1 MSYGVLIIEDE
12 LILAKKVAKYLTLK
26 NFDVQVAHNGQDGL
40 DQMAEFFPEAIIL
53 DYNLPGNLNGLQVL
67 EKIKAF
73 DSAIKVILMTG
84 QGNVRL
90 AVDAIKAGAYDYL
103 SKPVVLSELKLL
115 LEKAMMQNQSESQLS
130 YFHEKEATRSGI
142 DQIIGNSASIRQ
154 LKSKIRRIIE
164 ATAGLQSDSPPAILV
179 FGETGTGKELVARAL
194 HFSGVRADK
203 PFIELNLS
211 AIPSHLLESE
221 LFGFEK
227 GAFTDA
233 RERKLGLVEAANGG
247 TLFLDE
253 IGELDLTAQVKLLKL
268 LEDRSVR
275 RLGSIRDY
283 SVDIQVI
290 TATNRS
296 LEDMVMDGG
305 FRQDLFY
312 RLNTLSIEVPS
323 LRERDNDTLVLAN
336 HFITLFSR
344 KYNKPEVTLDDK
356 ARELIAGYP
365 WPGNIREL
373 RNVMEQ
379 TLLHCQGSVISP
391 EQLSIIQLRKSSSS
405 TSRVSQVS
413 SATENFSSAPNVA
426 PPLVQNAQPE
436 DRLAD
441 AERDLIIQTMKEV
454 NNNISETARRLGIT
468 RDRLRYRLKKY
479 NYNA

>member
-12 LILAKKVAKYLTLK
+12 QILAKKIAKYLTMK
-26 NFDVQVAHNGQDGL
+26 EFDVRVVNNGQDGL
-40 DQMAEFFPEAIIL
+40 QEMATFFPEAIIL
-53 DYNLPGNLNGLQVL
+53 DYNLPGALNGLEVL
-67 EKIKAF
+67 EKIRTF
-73 DSAIKVILMTG
+73 DSAIKVIMMTG

-103 SKPVVLSELKLL
+103 SKPVVLSELKLV
-115 LEKAMMQNQSESQLS
+115 LEKAIIQNRSEGQLS
-130 YFHEKEATRSGI
+130 YFHDKEATRSGI
-142 DQIIGNSASIRQ
+142 DQIIGQSNEVRQ
-154 LKSKIRRIIE
+154 LKNKIRRIID
-164 ATAGLQSDSPPAILV
+164 ATAGLQSESPPSILV
-179 FGETGTGKELVARAL
+179 HGETGTGKELVARAL
-194 HFSGVRADK
+194 HFSGMRADK
-203 PFIELNLS
+203 PFIELNLA

-233 RERKLGLVEAANGG
+233 RQRKLGLVEAANGG

-253 IGELDLTAQVKLLKL
+253 IGELDLAAQVKLLKL

-296 LEDMVMDGG
+296 LDEMVKSGD

-312 RLNTLSIEVPS
+312 RLNTLSIEVPA
-323 LRERDNDTLVLAN
+323 LRLRNGDALLLAN
-336 HFITLFSR
+336 HFIDVFGR
-344 KYNKPEVTLDDK
+344 KYNKPSITLDAS
-356 ARELIAGYP
+356 ARSLISEYH

-379 TLLHCQGSVISP
+379 ALLHSEGGKIHESH
-391 EQLSIIQLRKSSSS
+391 LSILRIERQPEVLVKA
-405 TSRVSQVS
+405 
-413 SATENFSSAPNVA
+413 SAGNTPAALPDLAAPNLSIA
-426 PPLVQNAQPE
+426 E

-441 AERDLIIQTMKEV
+441 VERDMIEQTMREV
-454 NNNISETARRLGIT
+454 NGNISEAARRLGIT

-479 NYNA
+479 EMDG